1 MPPSLVTSFGDFV
14 IVFFLFL
21 QIQRLIQREIK
32 MLCFVIIIY
41 NIRVRFIY
49 FNAVVCIVSVEVIGK
64 PKISFR
70 LAIWFSVIIIFFFY

>member
-1 MPPSLVTSFGDFV
+1 
-14 IVFFLFL
+14 
-21 QIQRLIQREIK
+21 